1 MVRCSGLALVFI
13 LLVAG
18 VSAGRDIFVNNV
30 SGDDRRGGRS
40 PVSEGAAGG
49 PCKTIAKALRIADP
63 GDRIIVANTGVP
75 YRESITLQAARHS
88 GTDRYPFTLMGNG
101 VVLDGTVSLAGAKWE
116 HVGGNVFR
124 TLPRLM
130 SYQKLFLNDQPAVQ
144 RQPGPGRPISLEP
157 LQWCSVEG
165 WIYFRVEEGKLP
177 QSYILSCCG
186 QTVGITLYDVHD
198 VVVQDLMIRGFQLD
212 GINSHDTVTRTDI
225 IGLSCHD
232 NGRSGISIGGASRV
246 RVEACS
252 SAGNGEAQLRTEG
265 HCIVELIGNM
275 LDAQSA
281 PAIRR
286 EGGEIIEVPQPMPPA
301 AAPSTP

>member
-1 MVRCSGLALVFI
+1 MHCRSFLSLVFI
-13 LLVAG
+13 SLLAATA
-18 VSAGRDIFVNNV
+18 SGRDIFVNNV

-40 PVSEGAAGG
+40 PVSEGEAGG

-63 GDRIIVANTGVP
+63 GDRIIVANTGTP

-88 GTDRYPFTLMGNG
+88 GTDRYPFTLVGNG
-101 VVLDGTVSLAGAKWE
+101 AILDGTASLAGAEWE

-130 SYQKLFLNDQPAVQ
+130 SYQKLFLNDQPATERKQ
-144 RQPGPGRPISLEP
+144 QPGQPIALAALE
-157 LQWCSVEG
+157 WCSVEG
-165 WIYFRVEEGKLP
+165 WIYFRVEDNKLP
-177 QSYILSCCG
+177 QSYSLSCCG

-198 VVVQDLMIRGFQLD
+198 CVVQDLMIRGFQLD
-212 GINSHDTVTRTDI
+212 GINAHDTVTRTDLV
-225 IGLSCHD
+225 GLSCHD

-265 HCIVELIGNM
+265 YCIVELIGNM
-275 LDAQSA
+275 LDATSA
-281 PAIRR
+281 PAVIR
-286 EGGEIIEVPQPMPPA
+286 EGGRIIEPEAASPQ
-301 AAPSTP
+301 